1 MILAFEIVKLNPRI
15 LPREIHKLLGFE
27 NSINFVNEKNSG
39 DVNIDL
45 NQNFVRDSLVQW
57 RRLFVLQMD
66 YIEKPKSHVQAY
78 HRSLANSLKVKSKR
92 KSTIKICCACPFN
105 F

>member
-1 MILAFEIVKLNPRI
+1 MILALEIVKLDPGI
-15 LPREIHKLLGFE
+15 IPREIHKLLGFE
-27 NSINFVNEKNSG
+27 NSSHFVNEKDPG

-66 YIEKPKSHVQAY
+66 
-78 HRSLANSLKVKSKR
+78 
-92 KSTIKICCACPFN
+92 
-105 F
+105 